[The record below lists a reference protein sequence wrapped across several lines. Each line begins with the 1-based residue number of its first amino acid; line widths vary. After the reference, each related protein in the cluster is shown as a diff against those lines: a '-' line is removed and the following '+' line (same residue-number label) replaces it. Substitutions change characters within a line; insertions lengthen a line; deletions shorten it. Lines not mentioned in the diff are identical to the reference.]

1 MKELLILSFVCLVL
15 NITELFAQIRYKN
28 FSVSL
33 NGNYT
38 TTAKIYLN
46 PNSTEVDLK
55 NRYTEVSDIF
65 SPSVDI
71 RYSIAED
78 ILIGFSTEYL
88 YKISPL
94 FITVIG
100 PGGIESISINDGFR
114 LIPFEVSAYYLMP
127 FSNDKFKFLIGG
139 GLAYYYGSHIRK
151 FGDEE
156 ISNIKREF
164 AYGIQVSTSADY
176 MINELL
182 SVRGEMKFRDP
193 EFETTNRYNKITVS
207 YNGQIIRLG
216 QDKFDSKINID
227 GITFIL
233 GLAVH
238 F

>member
-1 MKELLILSFVCLVL
+1 MKKLLLFSVLYLILKPCGLY
-15 NITELFAQIRYKN
+15 AQYNAGR
-28 FSVSL
+28 FSISL

-46 PNSTEVDLK
+46 PNSTDLK
-55 NRYTEVSDIF
+55 NRYSEVEDIF
-65 SPSVDI
+65 SPSIDI
-71 RYSIAED
+71 RYSLTED

-88 YKISPL
+88 YKLSQQY
-94 FITVIG
+94 ITVIG
-100 PGGIESISINDGFR
+100 AGGAEYISINDGFR
-114 LIPFEVSAYYLMP
+114 LIPFELSAHYLIP

-176 MINELL
+176 MINSFL

-193 EFETTNRYNKITVS
+193 EFETTYKYDKKTVKYNEQV
-207 YNGQIIRLG
+207 IRIN

-233 GLAVH
+233 GLAFH